1 MFGISRILHTG
12 RTSVQ
17 YVFEWRRRIRSR
29 NGTDDARRAQA
40 SRLLMLQSCAGP
52 PIGGYP
58 CGIAQASV
66 KQFIQDYRQNTHDL
80 GTNNRRA

>member
-29 NGTDDARRAQA
+29 NGTDDARRARA
-40 SRLLMLQSCAGP
+40 SRLFMLQSCAGP
-52 PIGGYP
+52 PIGAYP
-58 CGIAQASV
+58 CGIAQPSV
-66 KQFIQDYRQNTHDL
+66 KQFIQGPGQDAHDL
-80 GTNNRRA
+80 GSHNRRS